1 MKNRLLAG
9 ATVPTSIV
17 VGAQCWW
24 ALMSP
29 ASTVPLQNQQSL
41 IKVLKR
47 CQIKKL

>member
-1 MKNRLLAG
+1 MKNRLLAH
-9 ATVPTSIV
+9 AIITTSIV

-41 IKVLKR
+41 FKVVKH